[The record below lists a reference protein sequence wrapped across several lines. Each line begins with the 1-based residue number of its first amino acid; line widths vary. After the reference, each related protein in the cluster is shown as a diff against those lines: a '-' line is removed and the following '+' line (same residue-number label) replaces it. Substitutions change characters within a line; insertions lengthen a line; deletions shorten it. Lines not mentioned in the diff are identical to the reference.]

1 MSKYAV
7 IFRAE
12 INQLDSLYSETA
24 ARMRSLAINEYGCT
38 EFFSSTEGNTE
49 VAISYWP
56 SLERIQAWKNNPEH
70 QKAQS
75 LGMSKWYKSHQVQ
88 IVEILREYAHENT

>member
-1 MSKYAV
+1 MNKYAV

-12 INQLDSLYSETA
+12 INQLDSMYSKIA
-24 ARMRSLAINEYGCT
+24 ARMRDIAINEYGCT

-56 SLERIQAWKNNPEH
+56 SLENIQAWQNNTEH

-75 LGMSKWYKSHQVQ
+75 LGKSKWYKSYRVQV
-88 IVEILREYAHENT
+88 VEVLREYANT